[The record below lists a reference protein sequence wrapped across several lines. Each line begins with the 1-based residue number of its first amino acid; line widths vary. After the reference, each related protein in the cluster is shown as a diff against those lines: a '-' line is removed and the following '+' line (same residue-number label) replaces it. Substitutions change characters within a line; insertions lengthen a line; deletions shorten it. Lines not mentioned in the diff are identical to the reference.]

1 MKLAPV
7 AALSLG
13 VKLTDMSDDESINI
27 EIDENPT
34 SLQPSYTFMDLVV
47 HTMTKDLVYF
57 KSQGA
62 PFDFSSTI
70 FGNEKALLMF
80 EEIIEKKSNQIL
92 SVVTHQQK

>member
-62 PFDFSSTI
+62 PFDISSTL
-70 FGNEKALLMF
+70 FGNEKALHMF

-92 SVVTHQQK
+92 SVVTH